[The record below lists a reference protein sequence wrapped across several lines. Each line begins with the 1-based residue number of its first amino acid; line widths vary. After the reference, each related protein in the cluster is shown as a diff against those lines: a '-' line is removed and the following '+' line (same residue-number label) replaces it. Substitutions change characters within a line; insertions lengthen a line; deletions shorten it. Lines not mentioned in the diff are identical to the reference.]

1 MDLEIRRGR
10 AQFIPKQKEICLILK
25 GIECPPACRGWS
37 VGGQWRPLR
46 GHVGE
51 GGGRGKQGLW
61 WLEGNHQMSKKKQII
76 ITTTTKGIEEGTKEK
91 TDMKNK
97 D

>member
-1 MDLEIRRGR
+1 M
-10 AQFIPKQKEICLILK
+10 
-25 GIECPPACRGWS
+25 
-37 VGGQWRPLR
+37 GGQWRPLR

-51 GGGRGKQGLW
+51 GGGRGKQGLGGW
-61 WLEGNHQMSKKKQII
+61 RATTRCQRKKII